1 VLLQDGVGVLLP
13 EHEVVDELLLVAN
26 LGLLLR
32 LLGGLLLVYALEPLF
47 PLLGEDVLQLQGSVG
62 GPVPVLG
69 RLLLHPHRVR
79 SSIPD
84 LKVGSRFGKM
94 MLILPETDLCPQH
107 CQHVRALI

>member
-13 EHEVVDELLLVAN
+13 EHEVVDELLLVAD

-62 GPVPVLG
+62 GPVPVLSS
-69 RLLLHPHRVR
+69 LLLNTRIRVI
-79 SSIPD
+79 SSVPD
-84 LKVGSRFGKM
+84 LN
-94 MLILPETDLCPQH
+94 H
-107 CQHVRALI
+107 